1 MSWLFTALQVLPQA
15 DPLPLPASPWIFLF
29 LLHLTFSL
37 HLIAMNLTIGGSL
50 LLTASSFRRS
60 ENLEKLSG
68 FLSKFLP
75 FSLSFTITLG
85 VAPLLFIQVL
95 YGQLFFTTS
104 ILMGWWWLMALLF
117 LMIAYYSL
125 YLYQHKRDKW
135 PIVRTWAPLISV
147 VLMVI
152 IALLFVMNF
161 KLLCRF
167 AEWKEI
173 YTSGASGW
181 FLNFGH
187 PLVFPTWI
195 HHLLAAVAIGGILLI
210 LHGWGRRSRDLSY
223 ADWAARTGGIMFVVP
238 TFIQFAAGYW
248 MLKVLPHQLL
258 KAYMFG
264 SVFET
269 AILFIGMAT
278 GTLAALLIA
287 WVAWKR
293 RYGWPVLISLV
304 LIAAT
309 TALMVIKRA
318 MVREALLADLKGF
331 DISAMPVAPQW
342 DTIAIFA
349 VLLVGGLAVVG
360 WMLYVLFRGKKDVDE
375 AA

>member
-1 MSWLFTALQVLPQA
+1 MTALQVLPQA
-15 DPLPLPASPWIFLF
+15 DPLPLPAYPWMFLF
-29 LLHLTFSL
+29 LLYLTFSL
-37 HLIAMNLTIGGSL
+37 HLIAMNLTIGGTL
-50 LLTASSFRRS
+50 LLTVSSFRRS
-60 ENLEKLSG
+60 ENMEKLSV

-104 ILMGWWWLMALLF
+104 ILMGWWWLMILVF

-125 YLYQHKRDKW
+125 YLYQHKRDQW
-135 PIVRTWAPLISV
+135 PVVRTWAPLVSV

-152 IALLFVMNF
+152 IALLFVMNL
-161 KLLCRF
+161 KLLCRYN
-167 AEWKEI
+167 EWKEI
-173 YTSGASGW
+173 YTSGVSGW

-187 PLVFPTWI
+187 PLVFPTWT
-195 HHLLAAVAIGGILLI
+195 HHLLAAVAVGGILLV
-210 LHGWGRRSRDLSY
+210 LHGWGRRSKDQAY
-223 ADWAARTGGIMFVVP
+223 ADWAARTGGLMFVVP
-238 TFIQFAAGYW
+238 TIIQFAAGYW
-248 MLKVLPHQLL
+248 MLKVLPHELL

-269 AILFIGMAT
+269 TILFIAMGT

-287 WVAWKR
+287 WTAWKS
-293 RYGWPVLISLV
+293 RYGWPVVLSLV

-309 TALMVIKRA
+309 MALMVIKRA
-318 MVREALLADLKGF
+318 MVRDALLAGLEGF
-331 DISAMPVAPQW
+331 DISAMPVSPQW
-342 DTIAIFA
+342 DTITIFA

-360 WMLYVLFRGKKDVDE
+360 WMLYVVFRGKREVGETTLDR
-375 AA
+375 